1 MNTIGVPTHTMI
13 STYQNQT
20 KTLELL
26 LNLQKQI
33 DEFKNKVS
41 EMEEEMDTV
50 KIENRLL
57 KTKIDELTHPQS
69 QSTPH
74 IISFFGYN
82 FDTKK

>member
-1 MNTIGVPTHTMI
+1 
-13 STYQNQT
+13 
-20 KTLELL
+20 
-26 LNLQKQI
+26 
-33 DEFKNKVS
+33 
-41 EMEEEMDTV
+41 MEEEMDTV